1 MWLENL
7 FNSFYEFLGSVAAY
21 TVVIGIIVIILK
33 FLIKNLFPNFY
44 WKAKYFEF
52 KPLPIKEKVIDINSE
67 DFKKKKERFLKT
79 IQKEEEKRIYEEEK
93 TIKRQNKAHAF
104 INKLN
109 LSVGKP
115 IFTTP
120 KYIFIVLEKSEENSN
135 DNDLIA
141 WIIADIDFNIIK
153 ISNFIITKNTEINFQ
168 NDLKKGISLGKI
180 NFLLSPLFMQCDR
193 IIWADNKQL
202 IEFKNLF
209 EANSLDCSV
218 FLNNKSLPLIDSIP
232 VKFESEKNKLEILT
246 LNVLDG
252 DLQLNDFNGGLNFN
266 IEQKLASIFHIFQN
280 V

>member
-1 MWLENL
+1 MWLEKL
-7 FNSFYEFLGSVAAY
+7 FNSFYDFLGSVAIY
-21 TVVIGIIVIILK
+21 TIVIGIIIIILK
-33 FLIKNLFPNFY
+33 FLMKNLFPNFY
-44 WKAKYFEF
+44 LKAKYFEF
-52 KPLPIKEKVIDINSE
+52 KPIPIKEKVIDINSDE
-67 DFKKKKERFLKT
+67 FKKKKERFLKT
-79 IQKEEEKRIYEEEK
+79 IQKEEEKRMFEEEK
-93 TIKRQNKAHAF
+93 IIERKNKRHVF
-104 INKLN
+104 LNKLN
-109 LSVGKP
+109 LSVDKP
-115 IFTTP
+115 IFTSP
-120 KYIFIVLEKSEENSN
+120 KYIFIVLEKSVGNSN

-153 ISNFIITKNTEINFQ
+153 ISNFIITKNTEINVQ
-168 NDLKKGISLGKI
+168 NDLKRGVSLVKV

-193 IIWADNKQL
+193 IIWVDNNQL

-209 EANSLDCSV
+209 EANYLDCSD

-266 IEQKLASIFHIFQN
+266 IEQKLASIFHIFKN